1 MKVDFGVKLKGYPVV
16 DKGKYQVL
24 VSFNTKDDVQKLIR
38 HLHEWADYR
47 NDHEHDDMECHYAA
61 EFSNTGKQKS
71 GKQAA
76 QRASQLAARGD
87 LRVHRHRAK
96 RDKSRYTTPV
106 SVVFSDSILEEVP
119 DEVKRTYLEEG

>member
-47 NDHEHDDMECHYAA
+47 DDHEHDDME
-61 EFSNTGKQKS
+61 
-71 GKQAA
+71 
-76 QRASQLAARGD
+76 
-87 LRVHRHRAK
+87 
-96 RDKSRYTTPV
+96 
-106 SVVFSDSILEEVP
+106 
-119 DEVKRTYLEEG
+119 